1 MASTLCFREGV
12 EPKSLDIELLQQTL
26 QGQGVNLGSELKI
39 LYEKHK
45 KGPYV

>member
-39 LYEKHK
+39 LYEKDK